1 MVIYQLI
8 FGQYFLS
15 PAHLLC
21 NFPEQELYGAT
32 PLGRPLLQKAL
43 GKGRTPANARDG
55 GTWVRMETAA
65 DFIRGYEGR
74 RWFSKLFAD
83 DPAFFAA
90 YSEITGACII
100 KLTAAEEDEEI
111 PSAEPEQNRSAEE
124 KEKSALTEELQ
135 SQYQE
140 DILGMLAAGKTY
152 CATAYLETLA
162 RRYPEYQPFRMQLA
176 YALNDPMADCAYSS
190 DKLFQVYFSGNSE
203 PIDALV
209 VSAALR
215 SCFFNQCGYDYQ
227 LDQLWDAVAK
237 RPLLEANV
245 ALNQVLYQLKEF
257 KSTYHRGID
266 FYADYRQKK
275 REAFEQSLSA
285 VRAEAQS
292 LYQNNV
298 LGRTKERASQKRFL
312 ETKKLIFSP
321 QGELAEYLDAVR
333 RCHRQ

>member
-1 MVIYQLI
+1 METVRPPLSKLTGTLQISGGRKQPKGIKALKSLCTANPGIKLVIYQLI

-140 DILGMLAAGKTY
+140 DILGMLVAGKTY

-209 VSAALR
+209 VSAACVAASLISAAMTTSWTNCGTQWR
-215 SCFFNQCGYDYQ
+215 SAHF
-227 LDQLWDAVAK
+227 W
-237 RPLLEANV
+237 RPMW
-245 ALNQVLYQLKEF
+245 
-257 KSTYHRGID
+257 
-266 FYADYRQKK
+266 
-275 REAFEQSLSA
+275 
-285 VRAEAQS
+285 
-292 LYQNNV
+292 
-298 LGRTKERASQKRFL
+298 
-312 ETKKLIFSP
+312 P
-321 QGELAEYLDAVR
+321 
-333 RCHRQ
+333 